1 MTKNKISISPS
12 SQEDLLLE
20 LTDPCMVEKDGKK
33 RAQAT
38 ARLIY
43 RPGEPGKREVECKG
57 RFPFFAPLGPVE
69 SEELSWYLERYSIWP
84 TGVFKQRADKVE
96 KQLAVWGKAIYDA
109 VLDND
114 SVRQVL
120 AAWQGVRAG
129 TGRQFT
135 VFVDSQWVTG
145 TQEEKQ
151 VEANEAAALLL
162 GLPWELLRDDT
173 GYLFRG
179 AKPVLVRR
187 RLPNQKSFD
196 RLVTDP
202 PIRILLISPRPEDG
216 RVGYID
222 HRVSAL
228 PLVLAV
234 ESLGKL
240 AELTVLSPATF
251 PALEEELIRAQRA
264 NTPYHVVHFDGHG
277 VFDRRIGLGGL
288 CFEDPRE
295 KNKLEKRNSKIIDAR
310 DLAAVIRDHRIP
322 LFFLEACQS
331 ARTEDDPTASVAA
344 ALLNEGVA
352 SVVAMSHSVLVE
364 TARRFVE
371 SFYRELMTGARVGE
385 AMLAGQRA
393 LKADRFRLK
402 IFGAGRLELEDWFVP
417 VLFQEEE
424 DPPLLTR
431 VPSRKIT
438 GIDRLALES
447 RYGALPPEPEHDFIG
462 RSRDLLKLERL
473 LEQKPYAVVCGQG
486 GEGKTTLAAEL
497 ARWLVRTGRFY
508 RAVFVC
514 LENVYDVRTVVDQI
528 GRQLVPHYSVAEYT
542 PTELLTKA
550 LQPVGRQLGNKR
562 TLILLDNLESILP
575 GMDGDEAGSMARF
588 KAAELKVFF
597 DLCKKLLAFG
607 ETRLLFTSREALP
620 KPFDAGRQQVT
631 LGRLDKQDAIG
642 LVHKVMTNAGLT
654 PKEDERCAT
663 QPEVEALVEAVNCHA
678 RSLVLLA
685 PYIDEFGVGQT
696 TDTVGQLMAALHKQY
711 PDEQERS
718 LFASVE
724 LSLRRMSPVVRRQIK
739 PLGVFNGGGHLFV
752 IGQVLALNKDEI
764 EPLVAELI
772 KIGLVELMPYGFLRF
787 DPALAP
793 YLRRELTDEELTTST
808 SRWAEAMY
816 QLSVDLYE
824 ELFEDTQ
831 LAFNLTTL
839 ELPNLIVLLDYM
851 QDQVAAE
858 ATVYLATRLEQL
870 VVPLCRPR
878 LLARIV
884 AIREEEA
891 KKLTGWDHTQF
902 VALKTQIER
911 LLDGGNF
918 PGALSEA
925 QALLKKCLHA
935 GEDAFPEAAYDTAIA
950 YALLGRVLEKKGE
963 SEMALQYIAE
973 AQTRFEKLAGQG
985 ITEAAGMASACIA
998 EKGIS
1003 LISLGQVEKAARA
1016 YEESI
1021 EHAIKLKDDRQVAV
1035 AKGQLGTVSMLQGR
1049 HDQALKIYAEAR
1061 ETFERLDEPATV
1073 AGIWHLTGRVYEKIG
1088 QWDEADSAYRQALT
1102 IRVQLNI
1109 KSDEA
1114 ASLNQLGSLYN
1125 EMERWEEAETFC
1137 RQAVDKYIEI
1147 NDRAKEG
1154 FARSNLARALIKLK
1168 KYADARMEILR
1179 TMECIKPYGNAA
1191 EPWNAWNILHNLE
1204 MAEGHRE
1211 AAIRA
1216 RDQAIELFLAYRR
1229 AGGENHNP
1237 GGRLCH
1243 EFLQAVQAQQTG
1255 QMATLVE
1262 TLKNISD
1269 IDTSFKLLIEKLQ
1282 TILAGSRDP
1291 NLAADPDLD
1300 FDDAAEL
1307 QLLLEQLG

>member
-1 MTKNKISISPS
+1 MTKKKIMISPS
-12 SQEDLLLE
+12 NQEELRLE
-20 LTDPCMVEKDGKK
+20 MSDPSMVEEEGKR
-33 RAQAT
+33 RARAT

-43 RPGEPGKREVECKG
+43 TPGGGGQRAVESRE
-57 RFPFFAPLGPVE
+57 RFIFTAPLGPIE
-69 SEELSWYLERYSIWP
+69 NEELTWYLERYFIWP
-84 TGVFKQRADKVE
+84 SGVFKQRADKVE
-96 KQLAVWGKAIYDA
+96 KQLAVWGKSLYDA

-129 TGRQFT
+129 TGRRFT
-135 VFVDSQWVTG
+135 VFVDAQWVKGTG
-145 TQEEKQ
+145 KDTQA
-151 VEANEAAALLL
+151 EANEAAALLL
-162 GLPWELLRDDT
+162 GLPWELLHDEA

-179 AKPVLVRR
+179 GKPVLVRR
-187 RLPNQKSFD
+187 RLPNFKVFEHPVS
-196 RLVTDP
+196 DP

-240 AELTVLSPATF
+240 AELTVLSPGTF

-264 NTPYHVVHFDGHG
+264 NTPYQVVHFDGHG
-277 VFDRRIGLGGL
+277 VFDPLIGLGGL
-288 CFEDPRE
+288 CFEDPHD
-295 KNKLEKRNSKIIDAR
+295 KDKLEKRASEIIDAR

-331 ARTEDDPTASVAA
+331 AKAEEDPTASVAA
-344 ALLNEGVA
+344 ALLNDGVA

-364 TARRFVE
+364 TSRRFVE
-371 SFYRELMTGARVGE
+371 AFYRELMTGASIGE
-385 AMLAGQRA
+385 SMLAGQRA
-393 LKADRFRLK
+393 LKGDRFRSK

-438 GIDRLALES
+438 ESDRQALKA
-447 RYGALPPEPEHDFIG
+447 RCGDLPPEPEHAFIG
-462 RSRDLLKLERL
+462 RSRELLKLERL

-497 ARWLVRTGRFY
+497 ARWLVRTNRLD

-514 LENVYDVRTVVDQI
+514 LENVYDVRTVVDEI
-528 GRQLVPHYSVAEYT
+528 GRQLVANYSVAQYS
-542 PTELLTKA
+542 PNELLDKA
-550 LQPVGRQLGNKR
+550 LQPIGRQLRDKR

-620 KPFDAGRQQVT
+620 EPFAAKYQHVS

-696 TDTVGQLMAALHKQY
+696 TDTLGQIMAELHKKY
-711 PDEQERS
+711 PDERERS

-724 LSLRRMSPVVRRQIK
+724 LSLRRLSPGVRWQIR
-739 PLGVFNGGGHLFV
+739 PLGVFHGGGHNYV
-752 IGQVLALNKDEI
+752 ISMVLDLKKEEI
-764 EPLVAELI
+764 EALVNELI
-772 KIGLVELMPYGFLRF
+772 KTGLVEPMSYGYLRF

-793 YLRRELTDEELTTST
+793 YLRRELKPEELAQAIK
-808 SRWAEAMY
+808 RWAEAML
-816 QLSVDLYE
+816 QLSDFLYNQ
-824 ELFEDTQ
+824 LFKDVQ
-831 LAFNLTTL
+831 LALTLTTL
-839 ELPNLIVLLDYM
+839 ELPNLASLLDY
-851 QDQVAAE
+851 VRAKGVPE
-858 ATVYLATRLEQL
+858 VTVTLATSLEQL
-870 VVPLCRPR
+870 ISYLGRPC

-891 KKLTGWDHTQF
+891 KKLTGWGHARF
-902 VALKTQIER
+902 VALQREIER

-925 QALLKKCLHA
+925 QALVEKCLHV
-935 GEDAFPEAAYDTAIA
+935 GEDAFPEAAYDTALV
-950 YALLGRVLEKKGE
+950 YALLGRVLKMEGS
-963 SEMALQYIAE
+963 SEAALKCIAE
-973 AQTRFEKLAGQG
+973 AQDRFEKLAGQG
-985 ITEAAGMASACIA
+985 KTGAAHMVAVSLAERGECLTRLGRLEEAAS
-998 EKGIS
+998 
-1003 LISLGQVEKAARA
+1003 A
-1016 YEESI
+1016 YEAGIKNAEDLGDARELAVNKANLGMVHLKQ
-1021 EHAIKLKDDRQVAV
+1021 EHYE
-1035 AKGQLGTVSMLQGR
+1035 
-1049 HDQALKIYAEAR
+1049 QALKIYAESR
-1061 ETFERLDEPATV
+1061 ETFEKLGEPATV
-1073 AGIWHLTGRVYEKIG
+1073 AGIWHQLGMVYEAAG
-1088 QWDEADSAYRQALT
+1088 QWADAEHAYRQSLA

-1114 ASLNQLGSLYN
+1114 ASLIQLGSLYDK
-1125 EMERWEEAETFC
+1125 MERWEEAVTFC
-1137 RQAVDKYIEI
+1137 RQAADKYEEI
-1147 NDRAKEG
+1147 RDIAGER
-1154 FARSNLARALIKLK
+1154 RSRNNLANILITLK
-1168 KYADARMEILR
+1168 RFTEARQEILLAI
-1179 TMECIKPYGNAA
+1179 ECKKDYGYAA
-1191 EPWNAWNILHNLE
+1191 EPWTSLNILCDLE
-1204 MAEGHRE
+1204 MAEGNSE
-1211 AAIRA
+1211 AATRA

-1229 AGGENHNP
+1229 DGGENYEP
-1237 GGRLCH
+1237 GSRLCH

-1255 QMATLVE
+1255 QMATLIE

-1291 NLAADPDLD
+1291 NLAADPGL
-1300 FDDAAEL
+1300 FYMDAAEIH
-1307 QLLLEQLG
+1307 LLLEQLG